1 MSAAVNG
8 VRCCGV
14 ILEITV
20 GLRFRH
26 ALRSSHRVGVRGN
39 GASNE
44 LCGGSTA
51 QYADTARCP
60 LGAPTWGQANR

>member
-26 ALRSSHRVGVRGN
+26 ALRSSHRVGV
-39 GASNE
+39 
-44 LCGGSTA
+44 
-51 QYADTARCP
+51 
-60 LGAPTWGQANR
+60 